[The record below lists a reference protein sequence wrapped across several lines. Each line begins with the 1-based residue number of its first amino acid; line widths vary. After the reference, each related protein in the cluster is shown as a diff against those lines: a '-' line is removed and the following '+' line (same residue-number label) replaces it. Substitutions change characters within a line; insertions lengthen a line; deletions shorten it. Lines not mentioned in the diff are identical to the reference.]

1 MEKILVAKF
10 LKEIKDD
17 LSFIKGHSLQPKWY
31 KIFKVFMILGFLAGY
46 LFFFG
51 PIKTSV
57 FFGTFFSLSM
67 LVHMTYR
74 VKTDKWQHNWLDFV
88 VVEENGESRP
98 QRIGICYYSFIL
110 FNVIISLLT
119 SQLLI

>member
-17 LSFIKGHSLQPKWY
+17 LSFIKSHTLQPKWY

-46 LFFFG
+46 LFLFG
-51 PIKTSV
+51 TIKTVV
-57 FFGTFFSLSM
+57 FSGVFFSLSF
-67 LVHMTYR
+67 LVHLIYR
-74 VKTDKWQHNWLDFV
+74 VKTDKWQRSWLDFV
-88 VVEENGESRP
+88 VVEENGEPRP
-98 QRIGICYYSFIL
+98 IRIGKYYYSYIA
-110 FNVIISLLT
+110 FNVIISLLV

>member
-1 MEKILVAKF
+1 MAKF

-17 LSFIKGHSLQPKWY
+17 LSFIKSHTLQPKWY

-57 FFGTFFSLSM
+57 FFGTFFSLSL
-67 LVHMTYR
+67 LVHLVYR
-74 VKTDKWQHNWLDFV
+74 IKTDKWQRSWLDFV
-88 VVEENGESRP
+88 VVEENGEPRP
-98 QRIGICYYSFIL
+98 QRIGKYYYSFIL
-110 FNVIISLLT
+110 FNVIISLSV